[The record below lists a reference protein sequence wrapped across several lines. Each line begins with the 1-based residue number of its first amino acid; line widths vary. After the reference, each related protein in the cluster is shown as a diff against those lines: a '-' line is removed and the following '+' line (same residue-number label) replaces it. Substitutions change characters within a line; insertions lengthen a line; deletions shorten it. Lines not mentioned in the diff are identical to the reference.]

1 MMPTVSVTASQ
12 ILITNPTNNYGMKTK
27 TILKIVAVIALL
39 FIGNR
44 FYNHVTAWGGIGIMV
59 LALLLVVY
67 FIFKPINNNKTTNN
81 EES

>member
-1 MMPTVSVTASQ
+1 
-12 ILITNPTNNYGMKTK
+12 MKTK

-59 LALLLVVY
+59 SALLLAVY
-67 FIFKPINNNKTTNN
+67 FKFKPINKRKV
-81 EES
+81 SSF

>member
-1 MMPTVSVTASQ
+1 MKAS
-12 ILITNPTNNYGMKTK
+12 

-59 LALLLVVY
+59 LGLLLAVY
-67 FIFKPINNNKTTNN
+67 FITKPTNINKDNN
-81 EES
+81 EKV

>member
-1 MMPTVSVTASQ
+1 MN
-12 ILITNPTNNYGMKTK
+12 IGMKTK

-59 LALLLVVY
+59 LALLLAVY